1 MTCSQAGWKPSYPPS
16 RFTLVPPLASGGD
29 EVTRMVSSDK
39 EDLGTGGG
47 VDNLTLPLKGQL
59 RLKGRWMWG

>member
-1 MTCSQAGWKPSYPPS
+1 M
-16 RFTLVPPLASGGD
+16 LVPPLAFEGD

-39 EDLGTGGG
+39 EDLDTGGG

-59 RLKGRWMWG
+59 RLKGWWMSG

>member
-1 MTCSQAGWKPSYPPS
+1 MTCSQAGCKPSYLPS
-16 RFTLVPPLASGGD
+16 RFMLVSPLAFEGD

-47 VDNLTLPLKGQL
+47 VDNLTPPLKGQL
-59 RLKGRWMWG
+59 RLKG